1 MGKSNRIKW
10 SETDYKELQ
19 RQRKNFNAKI
29 TRLENKGYNP
39 ALLPQRISAKQIIAE
54 TEFRRDL
61 NNLKKEII
69 NFTKRGSEEL
79 VTYKG
84 QVLPQFEKKR
94 VETMIRSVQQVK
106 ANKRKQLSQEK
117 GNTHLSKET
126 ELKAL
131 NIDKP
136 RNLIEWNKFVKS
148 LEKQYSTTLTAAR
161 AKAYKTNYLKSI
173 KSLGN
178 IGKELYDYIN
188 ELDADMIASGYL
200 HDAVME
206 IDFTYDPTA
215 AKVKAQAALTAWKN
229 YVSSIK

>member
-1 MGKSNRIKW
+1 MGKSSRIKW

-19 RQRKNFNAKI
+19 RQRKNYNAKI

-39 ALLPQRISAKQIIAE
+39 ALLPARISTKQIIAE

-61 NNLKKEII
+61 QNLQKEII

-79 VTYKG
+79 TVYKG
-84 QVLPQFEKKR
+84 QVIPTFEKKR

-106 ANKRKQLSQEK
+106 ANKRRQLSQEK

-126 ELKAL
+126 ELTAL

-136 RNLIEWNKFVKS
+136 RNLIEWQKFVKS
-148 LEKQYSTTLTAAR
+148 LEKQYSTAVTVAR
-161 AKAYKTNYLKSI
+161 AKAYKSNYLKAI
-173 KSLGN
+173 KSLGS
-178 IGKELYDYIN
+178 IGKELHDYIN
-188 ELDADMIASGYL
+188 GLDPETIAAGYL
-200 HDAVME
+200 QDAVME

-215 AKVKAQAALTAWKN
+215 AKSKVSAALSAWKSF
-229 YVSSIK
+229 VSSLK